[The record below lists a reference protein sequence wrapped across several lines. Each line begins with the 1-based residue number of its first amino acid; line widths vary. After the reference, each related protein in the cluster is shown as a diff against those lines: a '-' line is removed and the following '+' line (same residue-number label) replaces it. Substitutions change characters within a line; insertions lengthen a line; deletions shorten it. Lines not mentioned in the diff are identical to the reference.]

1 MILSI
6 YAENKQRVG
15 YRRITLELKNKGI
28 RINHKTVQRLMKHLG
43 LFCRLRMKKH
53 HSYHGEVGSVASNL
67 LECNFE
73 ADIPNQKWVTSI
85 TEFSMFGRKLYLSLI
100 MDLYSR
106 DIVSYTI
113 SNHPRFS
120 LVTDMLEQAFQK
132 IPANSNL
139 ILHSNQGWHY
149 QMKTYQQI
157 LKAKGIRQ
165 SMSRK
170 GNYLDNA
177 VIENFFGILK
187 SELLYLQHFV
197 SIEQFKRELIEY
209 LHYYNIRRI
218 KAKLKGMS
226 PVQYRFHTLQSA

>member
-1 MILSI
+1 
-6 YAENKQRVG
+6 
-15 YRRITLELKNKGI
+15 
-28 RINHKTVQRLMKHLG
+28 
-43 LFCRLRMKKH
+43 
-53 HSYHGEVGSVASNL
+53 
-67 LECNFE
+67 
-73 ADIPNQKWVTSI
+73 
-85 TEFSMFGRKLYLSLI
+85 

-120 LVTDMLEQAFQK
+120 LATDMLEQAFQK

-187 SELLYLQHFV
+187 SELLYLQYFV

-226 PVQYRFHTLQSA
+226 PVQYRFHTLQSVVRSSKTGQKVKHLRIL